1 MGPSNIS
8 LLSSRVI
15 FHFHDYGRKGK
26 QQQQQQ
32 PEHGPLEEKVKI
44 SFEKEFCRPPE
55 FERKERL
62 QRKQQQQQQ
71 QQQQRSQQPQQHG

>member
-26 QQQQQQ
+26 QQQ

-44 SFEKEFCRPPE
+44 SFEKELCRPPE

-62 QRKQQQQQQ
+62 QRKQQQQHTK
-71 QQQQRSQQPQQHG
+71 SK

>member
-32 PEHGPLEEKVKI
+32 QQQPEHGPLEEKAKI
-44 SFEKEFCRPPE
+44 SFEKEPCRPPE

-62 QRKQQQQQQ
+62 QRKL
-71 QQQQRSQQPQQHG
+71 RK